1 MFETPSS
8 GSIIMLIIVLAL
20 LYWTFKDERNEKK
33 SHQYQRSQEKA
44 LLDNVIDLTT
54 TRVKFERHL
63 WIILDKVASYKLHR
77 VVITDE
83 KDIPQSVLLPY
94 AEYKS
99 FLDFKH
105 LYEDNAEEKSK
116 SIFCCNKSK
125 EITNEF

>member
-8 GSIIMLIIVLAL
+8 GSVIMLVIVLAL
-20 LYWTFKDERNEKK
+20 LYWTFKDERKEKK
-33 SHQYQRSQEKA
+33 SRQYQRSQEKA

-54 TRVKFERHL
+54 TRMKFERHL
-63 WIILDKVASYKLHR
+63 LTILDKVASYKLHR

-105 LYEDNAEEKSK
+105 LYEDNAEEK
-116 SIFCCNKSK
+116 IK
-125 EITNEF
+125 EHLLLQQKKGGIQ